1 MTTQAIQK
9 DEDLIIL
16 SDDSQADNS
25 ILDFNFDVNETANT
39 TQEPVISFGDDAKTE
54 EVSFNFDLWTETTV
68 SPQVDNELVLSDTA
82 SETSS
87 SDDLF
92 NLGSTEVTTTKSAL
106 TTETT
111 TDDINFWFGEELSS
125 DKETIS
131 DTESELV
138 QNITSF
144 HESNGFEY
152 DNYKKETFDD
162 LEWQS
167 EVVIKNDTSSLTEQ
181 LWDRNEILNGTIKK
195 LEQRKEIVSQIK
207 QTKQTNVDSLNEEI
221 AKLKKQ
227 VSDLQTEIKD
237 LEKEEWSID
246 LDISSIEK
254 MKSNVLE
261 ISSDRPRKHNLD
273 NIKKSK

>member
-39 TQEPVISFGDDAKTE
+39 TQEPVISFGDEAKTE

-92 NLGSTEVTTTKSAL
+92 NLGSTEVTTTESAL

-111 TDDINFWFGEELSS
+111 TDDINFWFGEEVSS
-125 DKETIS
+125 DKETNS

-144 HESNGFEY
+144 HESNGFEG
-152 DNYKKETFDD
+152 
-162 LEWQS
+162 LELQS
-167 EVVIKNDTSSLTEQ
+167 EQTSVASKESLTEQ